1 MSVGEQVVRAVSNGV
16 ALSCLAQPRASRNKV
31 VGLQGSELKIA
42 LTSPPVD
49 GKANKALCEFFAE
62 LFAVAKGR
70 VRVKSGESSRHKVI
84 EISGTSP
91 EEAIMIIDRIF
102 ENE

>member
-1 MSVGEQVVRAVSNGV
+1 MSAGELVRAVDDGI
-16 ALSCLAQPRASRNKV
+16 ALACLAQPRASRNKV
-31 VGLQGSELKIA
+31 VGMQGSELKVA

-62 LFAVAKGR
+62 IFKVAKGR

-84 EISGTSP
+84 EVSGISP
-91 EEAIMIIDRIF
+91 EEAIIVIDRIL